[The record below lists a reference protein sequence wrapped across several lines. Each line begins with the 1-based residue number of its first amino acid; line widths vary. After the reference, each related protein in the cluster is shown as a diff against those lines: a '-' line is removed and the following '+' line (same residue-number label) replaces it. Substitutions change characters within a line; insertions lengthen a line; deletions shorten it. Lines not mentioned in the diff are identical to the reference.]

1 MSSELDLLKL
11 AFKKGLLDDIAR
23 ADLATTPAEQ
33 ALIDRLCPPAAL
45 RAAGFVD
52 EHGQLTAWFH
62 TRRVEARERLP
73 NELRTLHRLDLVTE
87 LLELCIVDGQLH
99 RDEGVPAAAGRARAR
114 HRRPHPQRPPR
125 HAPRARGP
133 GGPRRPRV
141 IPPTPPPRPS
151 TVGNL
156 TFGES

>member
-52 EHGQLTAWFH
+52 ERGELTAWFH

-99 RDEGVPAAAGRARAR
+99 RDEGSLLLRAARELAIDAHTLNA
-114 HRRPHPQRPPR
+114 HLDTLHE
-125 HAPRARGP
+125 H
-133 GGPRRPRV
+133 
-141 IPPTPPPRPS
+141 
-151 TVGNL
+151 VGQVDL
-156 TFGES
+156 GDPE